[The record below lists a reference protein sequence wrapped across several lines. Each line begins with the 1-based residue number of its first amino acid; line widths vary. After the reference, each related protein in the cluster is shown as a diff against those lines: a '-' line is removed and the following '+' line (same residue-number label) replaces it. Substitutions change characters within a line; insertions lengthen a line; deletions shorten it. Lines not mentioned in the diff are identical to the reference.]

1 MRITQVGNIKDHV
14 AINVKNGEASATIPR
29 GTPVVLAING
39 TDDGLGVVLPAT
51 AGAQKSGTLQMGV
64 VLGSLAQGQLGESMV
79 YGVVPY
85 AIITRATRAA
95 SSDSWSASASHSNY
109 WVLAIDT
116 LNNAFL
122 PQASS
127 LLTNTFA
134 PQAALLDSMAA
145 IAASATAT
153 SDTRTAIT
161 TSARV
166 FVRMM

>member
-1 MRITQVGNIKDHV
+1 MRIKSVGNKSDSVIVSIKS
-14 AINVKNGEASATIPR
+14 GEASASIPR
-29 GTPVVLAING
+29 GTPVVLSLSG
-39 TDDGLGVVLPAT
+39 TDDGLAVVLPAT
-51 AGAQKSGTLQMGV
+51 AGAQKSGTMMLGVSLQT
-64 VLGSLAQGQLGESMV
+64 LAASALGESIV
-79 YGVVPY
+79 YGIAPY

-95 SSDSWSASASHSNY
+95 SSDSWSASASHSNF
-109 WVLAIDT
+109 WVLALDT

-127 LLTNTFA
+127 LLTNTFV
-134 PQAALLDSMAA
+134 PQAALVDSMAA

-153 SDTRTAIT
+153 SDTRTVLT